1 MREWLIKK
9 REESGLSKSDLA
21 KEVGVQV
28 SVIGKYERGERR
40 PSPEVAQ
47 KLAKV
52 LKFKWTKF
60 YS

>member
-1 MREWLIKK
+1 MSQNEVANLI
-9 REESGLSKSDLA
+9 
-21 KEVGVQV
+21 GVDRSTV
-28 SVIGKYERGERR
+28 TAYELGIRT
-40 PSPEVAQ
+40 PTPKVAQ